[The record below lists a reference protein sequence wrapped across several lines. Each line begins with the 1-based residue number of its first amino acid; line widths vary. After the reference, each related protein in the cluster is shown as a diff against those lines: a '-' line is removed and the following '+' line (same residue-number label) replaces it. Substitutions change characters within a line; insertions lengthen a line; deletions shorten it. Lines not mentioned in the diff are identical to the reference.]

1 MSATLFA
8 YRPGKTLKHPI
19 ISFFLK
25 NSLIRRARVLFFI
38 QIEVYS
44 VLFVLIDYISV
55 SLSTKKEQANSSESP
70 ALLLTQSKYI
80 LYLTE
85 LLTMQ
90 PTPGL

>member
-1 MSATLFA
+1 M
-8 YRPGKTLKHPI
+8 
-19 ISFFLK
+19 
-25 NSLIRRARVLFFI
+25 LFFI
-38 QIEVYS
+38 QIDVYS
-44 VLFVLIDYISV
+44 ALLVLIDHISA
-55 SLSTKKEQANSSESP
+55 SLSTKKEQANSSEPP